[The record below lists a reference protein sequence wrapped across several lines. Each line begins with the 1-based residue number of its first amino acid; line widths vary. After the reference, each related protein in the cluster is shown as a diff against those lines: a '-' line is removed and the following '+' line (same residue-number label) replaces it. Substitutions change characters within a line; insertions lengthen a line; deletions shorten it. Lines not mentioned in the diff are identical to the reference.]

1 MTRVKTLGVAIIA
14 ILVVGATMAGAA
26 AAVTPALLI
35 LSGKVTEL
43 RMEGKGGGC
52 DLEQANG
59 KTLAGTGATFTAS
72 EFTEA
77 GSPLDTKAG
86 VATIDCSGVKEGKV
100 ACRSETASGAK
111 DPIETVLSKLDLQ
124 VASEKTAGG
133 VLEPLLISTVLGQAG
148 SEELIVNC
156 GGVKDK
162 VKGHIGCLLLPGET
176 NIPANEPKAAELLC
190 KSEPKGKQ
198 VTGICAEEKAVCEE
212 LAKNP
217 FESSLGGALEAAAM
231 TMHLEVSFSKDVF
244 IDD

>member
-1 MTRVKTLGVAIIA
+1 MTRVKTLGVAIMA
-14 ILVVGATMAGAA
+14 ILVVGATMAVAA
-26 AAVTPALLI
+26 LAATPALLI

-43 RMEGKGGGC
+43 KSEGKGGVSK
-52 DLEQANG
+52 LEQANG
-59 KTLAGTGATFTAS
+59 KTLEGTGVTFTAS
-72 EFTEA
+72 EFKEA
-77 GSPLDTKAG
+77 GSELDTKVG
-86 VATIDCSGVKEGKV
+86 VATIDFTGVKEGKV

-124 VASEKTAGG
+124 VASEKTSGG

-190 KSEPKGKQ
+190 KGEPKGKK
-198 VTGICAEEKAVCEE
+198 VTGTCAEEKAVCEE

-217 FESSLGGALEAAAM
+217 FEASLGGAFEAAAM
-231 TMHLEVSFSKDVF
+231 TIHLEVSFTKDIF